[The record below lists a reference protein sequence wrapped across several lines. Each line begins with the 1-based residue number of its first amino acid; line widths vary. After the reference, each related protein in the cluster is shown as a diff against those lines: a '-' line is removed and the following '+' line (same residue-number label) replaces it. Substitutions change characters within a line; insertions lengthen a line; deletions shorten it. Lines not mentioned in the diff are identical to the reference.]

1 MTNNLLKKIF
11 IIIFSFIGS
20 VTLFTACDTDTSSTA
35 AFTGVRVID
44 NTYSP
49 PVVRINEGG
58 KVRFNNWGNNPHN
71 VIAVDESWGSYDEI
85 PKGDY
90 LDVSYESEGLYKY
103 LCSFHASPDGEWGM
117 VGSVVV
123 GDINYEDYTNFSKQ
137 DVVEE
142 YTGTIRNVPD
152 DYETIQDAVNASD
165 PGDLVLIKPGVYY
178 EEVVVNVP
186 SITIRGWDRN
196 KTIIDGEFERGN
208 GILVAGVDG
217 VTIENITARN
227 ALLNGFY
234 WATVKGYRGSYLTAY
249 NNGDYGVYAFDAVD
263 GVLDHSYATG
273 SPDAGFY
280 IGQCYPCDAIVNN
293 VVSEYN
299 GLGYSG
305 TNSGGSLYITS
316 SIFRNNKGGLAP
328 NTLDSEL
335 LPPERETFIIG
346 NLIENNNNYN
356 SPATNSTYLSY
367 GNGVVIAG
375 GNNNII
381 KNNVIVDHD
390 LYGVILTASM
400 DVNYWPAHGNRVEEN
415 LILSS
420 RKADIAVS
428 GVSNLANCFEGNY
441 FNTSIPPGLQ
451 ALNGCE
457 KNIIPL
463 SADLSGLWS
472 TIARLIYANTGDFYQ
487 DDWRTLPAPEQQEN
501 MPIMQEIIDANDNG
515 QYELG
520 FYQYLPSFKNS
531 VKPAVNVYEDY
542 KYTLKDV
549 QLPQDAIKYLN

>member
-1 MTNNLLKKIF
+1 MTNNLLKKTF

-20 VTLFTACDTDTSSTA
+20 VTLFAACDTDTSSTA

>member
-1 MTNNLLKKIF
+1 MSNNLLKKIF
-11 IIIFSFIGS
+11 ILIFSFAASLI
-20 VTLFTACDTDTSSTA
+20 LFTACDNDPSSTA

-71 VIAVDESWGSYDEI
+71 VIAVDETWGSYEEI

-142 YTGTIRNVPD
+142 YSGNIRHVPD
-152 DYETIQDAVNASD
+152 DYETIQDAVNDSD
-165 PGDLVLIKPGVYY
+165 PGDLVLIKPGIYY
-178 EEVVVNVP
+178 EEVIVNVP

-234 WATVKGYRGSYLTAY
+234 WATVRGYRGSYLTAY

-451 ALNGCE
+451 ALNGCK

-487 DDWRTLPAPEQQEN
+487 DDWRTLPVPEQQEN
-501 MPIMQEIIDANDNG
+501 MPIMQEIIDENDNG
-515 QYELG
+515 LYELG
-520 FYQYLPSFKNS
+520 FYQYLPSFRNS
-531 VKPAVNVYEDY
+531 IKPAVNVFENY

-549 QLPQDAIKYLN
+549 QLPKEAIKYLN

>member
-1 MTNNLLKKIF
+1 MTNVLFKKIF
-11 IIIFSFIGS
+11 IIIYSFVGS
-20 VTLFTACDTDTSSTA
+20 VTLFTACDSDPTSTS

-90 LDVSYESEGLYKY
+90 LDVTYKSEGLYKY

-142 YTGTIRNVPD
+142 YTGNIRNVPD

-487 DDWRTLPAPEQQEN
+487 DDWRTLPAPDQQEN
-501 MPIMQEIIDANDNG
+501 MPIMQEIIDANDNE

-549 QLPQDAIKYLN
+549 QLPQEAIKYLN

>member
-137 DVVEE
+137 DVVKE
-142 YTGTIRNVPD
+142 YTGNIRNVPD

-520 FYQYLPSFKNS
+520 FYQYLPSFRNS

-542 KYTLKDV
+542 KHTLKDV
-549 QLPQDAIKYLN
+549 QLPQEAIKYLN

>member
-1 MTNNLLKKIF
+1 MTNILFKKIF
-11 IIIFSFIGS
+11 IIIFSFLGS
-20 VTLFTACDTDTSSTA
+20 VTLFTACDSDTSSTA

-142 YTGTIRNVPD
+142 YTGNIRNVPD

-165 PGDLVLIKPGVYY
+165 PGDLVLIEPGIYY

-457 KNIIPL
+457 NNIIPL

-520 FYQYLPSFKNS
+520 FYQYLPSFRNS

>member
-1 MTNNLLKKIF
+1 MSGFIKKF
-11 IIIFSFIGS
+11 SIIILTFLTSLTFFIS
-20 VTLFTACDTDTSSTA
+20 CDTDPDSSA
-35 AFTGVRVID
+35 AFIGVRVID
-44 NTYSP
+44 NSYSP
-49 PVVRINEGG
+49 PIVRIKEGG

-71 VIAVDESWGSYDEI
+71 VVAVDESWGSYEEI

-90 LDVSYESEGLYKY
+90 LDIKYENEGLYKY

-123 GDINYEDYTNFSKQ
+123 GDIDYEAYTNFSNK
-137 DVVEE
+137 DVVSNF
-142 YTGTIRNVPD
+142 TGKIRHVPD
-152 DYETIQDAVNASD
+152 SYETIQDAVNASN
-165 PGDLVLIKPGVYY
+165 PGDLVLVKPGVYN

-208 GILVAGVDG
+208 GVLVAGVDG
-217 VTIENITARN
+217 VVVENLTARN

-234 WATVKGYRGSYLTAY
+234 WATVEGYRGSYLTAY

-263 GVLDHSYATG
+263 GVLDNSYASG

-280 IGQCYPCDAIVNN
+280 IGQCYPCDAIVDN
-293 VVSEYN
+293 VISENN

-346 NLIENNNNYN
+346 NLIENNNNN
-356 SPATNSTYLSY
+356 EAPATKSTYLSF
-367 GNGVVIAG
+367 GNGVIIAG

-381 KNNVIVDHD
+381 KNNVIANHN
-390 LYGVILTASM
+390 LYGVILTAAA
-400 DVNYWPAHGNRVEEN
+400 DVNYWPAHGNRVEDN

-420 RKADIAVS
+420 KRADLAVS
-428 GVSNLANCFEGNY
+428 GISNLANCFEGNY

-451 ALNGCE
+451 TLNGCDE
-457 KNIIPL
+457 GFIPL
-463 SADLSGLWS
+463 SSDLSGMWS
-472 TIARLIYANTGDFYQ
+472 SMARIIHASDGGYEQG
-487 DDWRTLPAPEQQEN
+487 DWRSFDAPEIQPN
-501 MPIMQEIIDANDNG
+501 MPIMDKLT
-515 QYELG
+515 ELG
-520 FYQYLPSFKNS
+520 FMESHLPVSLIWPS
-531 VKPAVNVYEDY
+531 VKPAVKVFEQY
-542 KYTLKDV
+542 KSVLDEIE
-549 QLPQDAIKYLN
+549 LPEEAKNYLN

>member
-1 MTNNLLKKIF
+1 MSGFIKKF
-11 IIIFSFIGS
+11 SIIILTFLTSLTFFIS
-20 VTLFTACDTDTSSTA
+20 CDTDPDSSA
-35 AFTGVRVID
+35 AFIGVRVIA
-44 NTYSP
+44 NSYSP
-49 PVVRINEGG
+49 PIVRIKEGG

-71 VIAVDESWGSYDEI
+71 VVAVDESWGSYEEI

-90 LDVSYESEGLYKY
+90 LDIKYENEGLYKY

-123 GDINYEDYTNFSKQ
+123 GDIDYEAYTNFSNK
-137 DVVEE
+137 DVVSNF
-142 YTGTIRNVPD
+142 TGKIRHVPD
-152 DYETIQDAVNASD
+152 SYETIQDAVNASN
-165 PGDLVLIKPGVYY
+165 PGDLVLVKPGVYY

-208 GILVAGVDG
+208 GVLVAGVDG
-217 VTIENITARN
+217 VVVENLTARN

-234 WATVKGYRGSYLTAY
+234 WATVEGYRGSYLTAY

-263 GVLDHSYATG
+263 GVLDNSYASG

-280 IGQCYPCDAIVNN
+280 IGQCYPCDAIVDN
-293 VVSEYN
+293 VISENN

-346 NLIENNNNYN
+346 NLIENNNNN
-356 SPATNSTYLSY
+356 EAPATKSTYLSF
-367 GNGVVIAG
+367 GNGVIIAG

-381 KNNVIVDHD
+381 KNNVIANHN
-390 LYGVILTASM
+390 LYGVILTAAA
-400 DVNYWPAHGNRVEEN
+400 DVNYWPAHGNRVEDN

-420 RKADIAVS
+420 KRADLAVS
-428 GVSNLANCFEGNY
+428 GISNLANCFEGNY

-451 ALNGCE
+451 TLNGCDE
-457 KNIIPL
+457 GFIPL
-463 SADLSGLWS
+463 SSDLSGMWS
-472 TIARLIYANTGDFYQ
+472 SMARIIHASDGGYEQG
-487 DDWRTLPAPEQQEN
+487 DWRSFDAPEMQPN
-501 MPIMQEIIDANDNG
+501 MPIMDKLTK
-515 QYELG
+515 LG
-520 FYQYLPSFKNS
+520 FMDSHLPVSLIWPS
-531 VKPAVNVYEDY
+531 VKPAVKVFEQY
-542 KYTLKDV
+542 KSVLDEIE
-549 QLPQDAIKYLN
+549 LPEEAKNYLN

>member
-1 MTNNLLKKIF
+1 MSNNLLKKIF
-11 IIIFSFIGS
+11 ILIFSFAASLI
-20 VTLFTACDTDTSSTA
+20 LFTACDNDPSSTA

-71 VIAVDESWGSYDEI
+71 VIAVDETWGSYEEI

-142 YTGTIRNVPD
+142 YSGNIRHVPD
-152 DYETIQDAVNASD
+152 DYETIQDAVNDSD
-165 PGDLVLIKPGVYY
+165 PGDLVLIKPGIYY
-178 EEVVVNVP
+178 EEVIVNVP

-234 WATVKGYRGSYLTAY
+234 WATVRGYRGSYLTAY

-451 ALNGCE
+451 ALNGCK

-487 DDWRTLPAPEQQEN
+487 DDWRTLPVPEQQEN
-501 MPIMQEIIDANDNG
+501 MPIMQEIIDENDNG
-515 QYELG
+515 LYELG
-520 FYQYLPSFKNS
+520 FYQYLPSFRNS
-531 VKPAVNVYEDY
+531 IKPAVNVYENY

-549 QLPQDAIKYLN
+549 QLPKEAIKYLN

>member
-1 MTNNLLKKIF
+1 MTNNLLKKTF

-20 VTLFTACDTDTSSTA
+20 VSLFTACDSDSSSSA

-142 YTGTIRNVPD
+142 YTGNIRNVPD

-165 PGDLVLIKPGVYY
+165 PGDLVLIKPGIYY

-520 FYQYLPSFKNS
+520 FYQYLPSFRNS

>member
-1 MTNNLLKKIF
+1 MTNNLLKKTF

-20 VTLFTACDTDTSSTA
+20 VTLFAACDTDTSSTA

-457 KNIIPL
+457 NNIIPL

-520 FYQYLPSFKNS
+520 FYQYLPSFRNS

>member
-1 MTNNLLKKIF
+1 MTNILFKKIF
-11 IIIFSFIGS
+11 IIIFFFLGS
-20 VTLFTACDTDTSSTA
+20 VTLFTACDSDTSSSA

-90 LDVSYESEGLYKY
+90 LDVSYKSEGLYKY

-142 YTGTIRNVPD
+142 YTGNIRNVPD

-165 PGDLVLIKPGVYY
+165 PGDLVLIEPGIYY

-400 DVNYWPAHGNRVEEN
+400 DVNYWPAHGNRVEKN

-457 KNIIPL
+457 NNIIPL

-520 FYQYLPSFKNS
+520 FYQYLPSFRNS

-542 KYTLKDV
+542 KYTLEDV
-549 QLPQDAIKYLN
+549 QLPQEAIKYLN

>member
-1 MTNNLLKKIF
+1 MSNNLLKKIF
-11 IIIFSFIGS
+11 ILIFSFAASLI
-20 VTLFTACDTDTSSTA
+20 LFTACDNDPSSTA

-71 VIAVDESWGSYDEI
+71 VIAVDETWGSYEEI

-142 YTGTIRNVPD
+142 YSGNIRHVPD
-152 DYETIQDAVNASD
+152 DYETIQDAVNDSD
-165 PGDLVLIKPGVYY
+165 PGDLVLIKPGIYY

-234 WATVKGYRGSYLTAY
+234 WATVRGYRGSYLTAY

-451 ALNGCE
+451 ALNGCK

-487 DDWRTLPAPEQQEN
+487 DDWRTLPVPEQQEN
-501 MPIMQEIIDANDNG
+501 MPIMQEIIDENDNG
-515 QYELG
+515 LYELG
-520 FYQYLPSFKNS
+520 FYQYLPSFRNS
-531 VKPAVNVYEDY
+531 IKPAVNVYENY

-549 QLPQDAIKYLN
+549 QLPKEAIKYLN

>member
-1 MTNNLLKKIF
+1 MSGFIKKF
-11 IIIFSFIGS
+11 SIIILTFLTSLTFFIS
-20 VTLFTACDTDTSSTA
+20 CDTDRDSSA
-35 AFTGVRVID
+35 AFIGVRVID
-44 NTYSP
+44 NSYSP
-49 PVVRINEGG
+49 PIVRIKEGG

-71 VIAVDESWGSYDEI
+71 VVAVDESWGSYEEI

-90 LDVSYESEGLYKY
+90 LDIKYENEGLYKY

-123 GDINYEDYTNFSKQ
+123 GDIDYEAYTNFSNK
-137 DVVEE
+137 DVVSNF
-142 YTGTIRNVPD
+142 TGKIRHVPD
-152 DYETIQDAVNASD
+152 SYETIQDAVNASN

-208 GILVAGVDG
+208 GVLVAGVDG
-217 VTIENITARN
+217 VVVENLTARN

-234 WATVKGYRGSYLTAY
+234 WATVEGYRGSYLTAY

-263 GVLDHSYATG
+263 GVLDNSYASG

-280 IGQCYPCDAIVNN
+280 IGQCYPCDAIVDN
-293 VVSEYN
+293 VISENN

-346 NLIENNNNYN
+346 NLIENNNNN
-356 SPATNSTYLSY
+356 EAPATKSTYLSF
-367 GNGVVIAG
+367 GNGVIIAG

-381 KNNVIVDHD
+381 KNNVIANHN
-390 LYGVILTASM
+390 LYGVILTAAA
-400 DVNYWPAHGNRVEEN
+400 DVNYWPAHGNRVEDN

-420 RKADIAVS
+420 KRADLAVS
-428 GVSNLANCFEGNY
+428 GISNLANCFEGNY

-451 ALNGCE
+451 TLNGCDE
-457 KNIIPL
+457 GFIPL
-463 SADLSGLWS
+463 SSDLSGMWS
-472 TIARLIYANTGDFYQ
+472 SMARIIHASDGGYEQG
-487 DDWRTLPAPEQQEN
+487 DWRSFDAPEIQPN
-501 MPIMQEIIDANDNG
+501 MPIMDKLTK
-515 QYELG
+515 LG
-520 FYQYLPSFKNS
+520 FMESHLPVSLIWPS
-531 VKPAVNVYEDY
+531 VKPAVKVFEQY
-542 KYTLKDV
+542 KSVLDEIE
-549 QLPQDAIKYLN
+549 LPEEAKNYLN

>member
-11 IIIFSFIGS
+11 IIIFSFLGS

-280 IGQCYPCDAIVNN
+280 IGQCYPCDAIVNK

-501 MPIMQEIIDANDNG
+501 MPIMQEIINANDNG

>member
-1 MTNNLLKKIF
+1 MTNVLFKKIF

-20 VTLFTACDTDTSSTA
+20 VTLFTACDTDSSSTA

-85 PKGDY
+85 PKGNY
-90 LDVSYESEGLYKY
+90 LDVAYKSEGLYKY

-142 YTGTIRNVPD
+142 YTGNIRNVPN

-165 PGDLVLIKPGVYY
+165 PGDLVLIKPGIYY

-280 IGQCYPCDAIVNN
+280 IGQCYPCDAIVDN

-400 DVNYWPAHGNRVEEN
+400 DVNYWPAHGNRVEKN

-451 ALNGCE
+451 AWNGCE

-463 SADLSGLWS
+463 SSDLSGLWS

-487 DDWRTLPAPEQQEN
+487 DDWRTLPEPKPQEN
-501 MPIMQEIIDANDNG
+501 MPIMQEIIDANDDG

-520 FYQYLPSFKNS
+520 FYKYLPSFRNS

-549 QLPQDAIKYLN
+549 QLPQEAIKYLN

>member
-20 VTLFTACDTDTSSTA
+20 VTLFTACDTDSNSTA

-90 LDVSYESEGLYKY
+90 LDVSYKTEGLYKY

-142 YTGTIRNVPD
+142 YTGNIRNVPD

-520 FYQYLPSFKNS
+520 FYQYLPSFRNS

>member
-1 MTNNLLKKIF
+1 MTNILFKKIF
-11 IIIFSFIGS
+11 IIIFSFLGS
-20 VTLFTACDTDTSSTA
+20 VTLFTACDSDTSSSA

-90 LDVSYESEGLYKY
+90 LDVSYKSEGLYKY

-142 YTGTIRNVPD
+142 YTGNIRNVPD

-165 PGDLVLIKPGVYY
+165 PGDLVLIKPGIYY

-520 FYQYLPSFKNS
+520 FYQYLPSFRNS

-542 KYTLKDV
+542 KYTLKNV
-549 QLPQDAIKYLN
+549 QLPQEAIKYLN

>member
-1 MTNNLLKKIF
+1 MTNILFKKIF
-11 IIIFSFIGS
+11 IIIFSFLGS
-20 VTLFTACDTDTSSTA
+20 VTLFTACDSDTSSSA

-90 LDVSYESEGLYKY
+90 LDVSYKSEGLYKY

-142 YTGTIRNVPD
+142 YTGNIRNVPD

-165 PGDLVLIKPGVYY
+165 PGDLVLIKPGIYY

-457 KNIIPL
+457 NNIIPL

-520 FYQYLPSFKNS
+520 FYQYLPSFRNS

-549 QLPQDAIKYLN
+549 QLPQEAIKYLN

>member
-20 VTLFTACDTDTSSTA
+20 VSLFTACDSDSSSTA

-137 DVVEE
+137 DVVEK
-142 YTGTIRNVPD
+142 YTGNIRNVPD

-165 PGDLVLIKPGVYY
+165 PGDLVLIKPGIYY

-451 ALNGCE
+451 TLNGCE

>member
-1 MTNNLLKKIF
+1 MTNVLFKKIF
-11 IIIFSFIGS
+11 IIIFSFVGS
-20 VTLFTACDTDTSSTA
+20 VTLFTACDSDPTSTS

-90 LDVSYESEGLYKY
+90 LDVTYKSEGLYKY

-142 YTGTIRNVPD
+142 FTGNIRNVPD

-487 DDWRTLPAPEQQEN
+487 DDWRTLPAPDQQEN
-501 MPIMQEIIDANDNG
+501 MPIMQEIIDANNNE

-549 QLPQDAIKYLN
+549 QLPQEAIKYLN

>member
-1 MTNNLLKKIF
+1 MTNVLFKKIF

-20 VTLFTACDTDTSSTA
+20 VTLFTACDTDSSSTA

-85 PKGDY
+85 PKGNY
-90 LDVSYESEGLYKY
+90 LDVTYKSEGLYKY

-142 YTGTIRNVPD
+142 YTGNIRNVPD

-165 PGDLVLIKPGVYY
+165 PGDLVLIKPGIYY

-280 IGQCYPCDAIVNN
+280 IGQCYPCDAIVDN

-400 DVNYWPAHGNRVEEN
+400 DVNYWPAHGNRVEKN

-451 ALNGCE
+451 AWNGCE

-463 SADLSGLWS
+463 SSDLSGLWS
-472 TIARLIYANTGDFYQ
+472 TIARLIYANTGGFYQ
-487 DDWRTLPAPEQQEN
+487 DDWRTLPEPKPQEN
-501 MPIMQEIIDANDNG
+501 MPIMQEIIDANDDG

-520 FYQYLPSFKNS
+520 FYKYLPSFRNS

-549 QLPQDAIKYLN
+549 QLPQEAIKYLN

>member
-1 MTNNLLKKIF
+1 MTNILFKKIF
-11 IIIFSFIGS
+11 IIIFSFLGS
-20 VTLFTACDTDTSSTA
+20 VTLFTACDSDTSSSA

-90 LDVSYESEGLYKY
+90 LDVSYKSEGLYKY

-142 YTGTIRNVPD
+142 YTGNIRNVPD

-165 PGDLVLIKPGVYY
+165 PGDLVLIKPGIYY

-428 GVSNLANCFEGNY
+428 GVSNLANCFDGNY

-457 KNIIPL
+457 NNIIPL

-520 FYQYLPSFKNS
+520 FYQYLPSFRNS

>member
-11 IIIFSFIGS
+11 IIIFSFTVS
-20 VTLFTACDTDTSSTA
+20 VTLFTACDTDSSSTA

-123 GDINYEDYTNFSKQ
+123 GDINYEDYTNFSKK

-142 YTGTIRNVPD
+142 YTGNIRNVPD

-217 VTIENITARN
+217 VTIENMTARN

-487 DDWRTLPAPEQQEN
+487 DDWRTLPAPDQQEN
-501 MPIMQEIIDANDNG
+501 MPIMQEIIDANDDE

-531 VKPAVNVYEDY
+531 VKPAVNVFEDY

-549 QLPQDAIKYLN
+549 QLPQEAIKYLN

>member
-1 MTNNLLKKIF
+1 MSGFIKKF
-11 IIIFSFIGS
+11 SIIILTFLTSLTFFIS
-20 VTLFTACDTDTSSTA
+20 CDTDPDSSA
-35 AFTGVRVID
+35 AFIGVRVID
-44 NTYSP
+44 NSYSP
-49 PVVRINEGG
+49 PIVRIKEGG

-71 VIAVDESWGSYDEI
+71 VVAVDESWGSYEEI

-90 LDVSYESEGLYKY
+90 LDIKYENEGLYKY

-123 GDINYEDYTNFSKQ
+123 GDIDYEAYTNFSNK
-137 DVVEE
+137 DVVSNF
-142 YTGTIRNVPD
+142 TGKIRHVPD
-152 DYETIQDAVNASD
+152 SYETIQDAVNASN

-208 GILVAGVDG
+208 GVLVAGVDG
-217 VTIENITARN
+217 VVVENLTARN

-234 WATVKGYRGSYLTAY
+234 WATVEGYRGSYLTAY

-263 GVLDHSYATG
+263 GVLDNSYASG

-280 IGQCYPCDAIVNN
+280 IGQCYPCDAIVDN
-293 VVSEYN
+293 VISENN

-346 NLIENNNNYN
+346 NLIENNNNN
-356 SPATNSTYLSY
+356 EAPATKSTYLSF
-367 GNGVVIAG
+367 GNGVIIAG

-381 KNNVIVDHD
+381 KNNVIANHN
-390 LYGVILTASM
+390 LYGVILTAAA
-400 DVNYWPAHGNRVEEN
+400 DVNYWPAHGNRVEDN

-420 RKADIAVS
+420 KRADLAVS
-428 GVSNLANCFEGNY
+428 GISNLANCFEGNY

-451 ALNGCE
+451 TLNGCDE
-457 KNIIPL
+457 GFIPL
-463 SADLSGLWS
+463 SSDLSGMWS
-472 TIARLIYANTGDFYQ
+472 SMARIIHASDGGYEQG
-487 DDWRTLPAPEQQEN
+487 DWRSFDAPEIQPN
-501 MPIMQEIIDANDNG
+501 MPIMDKLT
-515 QYELG
+515 ELG
-520 FYQYLPSFKNS
+520 FMESHLPVSLIWPS
-531 VKPAVNVYEDY
+531 VKPAVKVFEQY
-542 KYTLKDV
+542 KSVLDKIE
-549 QLPQDAIKYLN
+549 LPEEAKNYLN

>member
-1 MTNNLLKKIF
+1 MSGFIKKF
-11 IIIFSFIGS
+11 SIIILTFLTSLTFFIS
-20 VTLFTACDTDTSSTA
+20 CDSDPDSSA
-35 AFTGVRVID
+35 AFIGVRVID
-44 NTYSP
+44 NSYSP
-49 PVVRINEGG
+49 PIVRIKEGG

-71 VIAVDESWGSYDEI
+71 VVAVDESWGSYEEI

-90 LDVSYESEGLYKY
+90 LDIKYENEGLYKY

-123 GDINYEDYTNFSKQ
+123 GDIDYEAYTNFSNK
-137 DVVEE
+137 DVVSNF
-142 YTGTIRNVPD
+142 TGKIRHVPD
-152 DYETIQDAVNASD
+152 SYETIQDAVNASN
-165 PGDLVLIKPGVYY
+165 PGDLVLVKPGVYY

-208 GILVAGVDG
+208 GVLVAGVDG
-217 VTIENITARN
+217 VVVENLTARN

-234 WATVKGYRGSYLTAY
+234 WATVEGYRGSYLTAY

-263 GVLDHSYATG
+263 GVLDNSYASG

-280 IGQCYPCDAIVNN
+280 IGQCYPCDAIVDN
-293 VVSEYN
+293 VISENN

-346 NLIENNNNYN
+346 NLIENNNNTEA
-356 SPATNSTYLSY
+356 PATKSTYLSF
-367 GNGVVIAG
+367 GNGVIIAG

-381 KNNVIVDHD
+381 KNNVIANHN
-390 LYGVILTASM
+390 LYGVILTAAP
-400 DVNYWPAHGNRVEEN
+400 DVNYWPAHGNRVEDN

-420 RKADIAVS
+420 KRADLAVS
-428 GVSNLANCFEGNY
+428 GISNLANCFEGNY

-451 ALNGCE
+451 TLNGCDE
-457 KNIIPL
+457 GFIPL
-463 SADLSGLWS
+463 SSDLSGMWS
-472 TIARLIYANTGDFYQ
+472 SMARIIHASDGGYEQG
-487 DDWRTLPAPEQQEN
+487 DWRSFDAPEMQPN
-501 MPIMQEIIDANDNG
+501 MPIMDKLT
-515 QYELG
+515 ELG
-520 FYQYLPSFKNS
+520 FMDSHLPVSLIWPS
-531 VKPAVNVYEDY
+531 VKPAVKVFEQY
-542 KYTLKDV
+542 KSVLDEIE
-549 QLPQDAIKYLN
+549 LPEEAKNYLN

>member
-20 VTLFTACDTDTSSTA
+20 VSLFTACDSDSSSTA

-137 DVVEE
+137 DVVKE
-142 YTGTIRNVPD
+142 YTGNIRNVPE

-165 PGDLVLIKPGVYY
+165 PGDLVLIKPGIYY

-217 VTIENITARN
+217 VSIENITARN

-390 LYGVILTASM
+390 LYGVILTAAM

-420 RKADIAVS
+420 RKADIAIS

-472 TIARLIYANTGDFYQ
+472 TIARLIYASTGNFYQ

-520 FYQYLPSFKNS
+520 FYQYLPSFKKS

-542 KYTLKDV
+542 EYTLKDV
-549 QLPQDAIKYLN
+549 QLPQEAIKYLN

>member
-20 VTLFTACDTDTSSTA
+20 VSLFTACDSDSSSTA

-90 LDVSYESEGLYKY
+90 LDVSYKSEGLYKY

-142 YTGTIRNVPD
+142 YTGNIRNVPD

-165 PGDLVLIKPGVYY
+165 PGDLVLIKPGIYY

-457 KNIIPL
+457 NNIIPL

-520 FYQYLPSFKNS
+520 FYQYLPSFRNS

>member
-1 MTNNLLKKIF
+1 MTNVLFKKIF
-11 IIIFSFIGS
+11 IIIFSFVGS
-20 VTLFTACDTDTSSTA
+20 VTLFTACDSDPTSTS

-90 LDVSYESEGLYKY
+90 LDVTYKSEGLYKY

-142 YTGTIRNVPD
+142 FTGNIRNVPD

-487 DDWRTLPAPEQQEN
+487 DDWRTLPAPDQQEN
-501 MPIMQEIIDANDNG
+501 MPIMQEIIDANDNE

-549 QLPQDAIKYLN
+549 QLPQEAIKYLN